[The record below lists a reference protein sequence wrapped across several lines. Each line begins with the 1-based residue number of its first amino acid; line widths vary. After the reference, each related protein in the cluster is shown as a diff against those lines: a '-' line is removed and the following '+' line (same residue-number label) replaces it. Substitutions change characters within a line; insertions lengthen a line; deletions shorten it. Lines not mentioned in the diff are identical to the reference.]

1 MWQFVGD
8 KRIMKS
14 GWINVN
20 SFLSVFENEEL
31 LKSYLKVN
39 RLSSISEEELKCC
52 NSFFKQLKPLLSSK
66 QLFGYLLD
74 QTVEDGFR
82 EQFDILRFAKDSIL
96 NIELKSKY
104 PQDGLYGIYDQLD
117 RHTYLLNTLG
127 KDVFAFTFVLDTN
140 ELFKIDKGGLVKIDF
155 REVANNIEE
164 EYIEENSLKLIDAST
179 IVISPYSEPDKFI
192 ESRYFLNHRQ
202 KEIRNIILRGN
213 SGKFSISGGAGT
225 GKSLVLFD
233 LAKEFNKNK
242 SILYIFV
249 ASIKNSS
256 QLSVKYDFLFKS
268 ISEVKRW
275 SIDDYNNFDV
285 ILIDEA
291 QRLTRSQY
299 DIFINSTATIIFSV
313 DKEQVLKYDEENV
326 DIQALLDDNP
336 NVEKH
341 ILTDRVRSDKSL
353 STFIKKLFNLRER
366 RLEPMKFPKVNV
378 VYFTDVHDA
387 SEFIRDCE
395 KVENYCC
402 IEIAEYTTVF
412 SKVKKRKQILS
423 DSENGFT
430 VIGREYDNVLIPI
443 DERIY
448 YNEDAKLIAVSN
460 EYYPY
465 LEINNL
471 FEGITRVKH
480 NLLFVV
486 INNIVMFKTIQ
497 EIITWYDDTKDK

>member
-1 MWQFVGD
+1 
-8 KRIMKS
+8 MKS
-14 GWINVN
+14 GWININ

-52 NSFFKQLKPLLSSK
+52 NSFFMQLKPHLSLK
-66 QLFGYLLD
+66 QLFAYLLD

-82 EQFDILRFAKDSIL
+82 EQFDILRFAKNSIL
-96 NIELKSKY
+96 NIELKSQY
-104 PQDGLYGIYDQLD
+104 PQDGLDGIYDQLD
-117 RHTYLLNTLG
+117 RHKYLLNTLG
-127 KDVFAFTFVLDTN
+127 KDVFAYTFVLDTN
-140 ELFKIDKGGLVKIDF
+140 ELFKIDQEKLVNIDF

-192 ESRYFLNHRQ
+192 KSRYFLNHNQ
-202 KEIRNIILRGN
+202 KEIRNSILRKN
-213 SGKFSISGGAGT
+213 RGKFSISGGAGT

-233 LAKEFNKNK
+233 LAKEFNKQN

-249 ASIKNSS
+249 ASITNSS
-256 QLSVKYDFLFKS
+256 QLSVKYGFLFKS
-268 ISEVKRW
+268 ISEIKRW
-275 SIDDYNNFDV
+275 NINDYNKFDV

-291 QRLTRSQY
+291 QRLTRDQY
-299 DIFINSTATIIFSV
+299 NVFINSTATVIFSV
-313 DKEQVLKYDEENV
+313 DKEQVLKDIEKSL
-326 DIQALLDDNP
+326 DIQALLDANP
-336 NVEKH
+336 NVENYV
-341 ILTDRVRSDKSL
+341 LTDRVRSDKSL
-353 STFIKKLFNLRER
+353 STFIKKLFDLKAR
-366 RLEPMKFPKVNV
+366 RLEPMEFPKVNV
-378 VYFTDVHDA
+378 VYFKDICDA
-387 SEFIRDCE
+387 REFIRSCE
-395 KVENYCC
+395 EIENYCC

-412 SKVKKRKQILS
+412 SQVKKRKQILS

-448 YNEDAKLIAVSN
+448 YNEDAKLIAVSH
-460 EYYPY
+460 EFYPY
-465 LEINNL
+465 IEINNL

-486 INNIVMFKTIQ
+486 INNTDMFKTIQ
-497 EIITWYDDTKDK
+497 EIITWYDDKKYE

>member
-1 MWQFVGD
+1 
-8 KRIMKS
+8 MKS

-39 RLSSISEEELKCC
+39 RLSNISKEELKCC
-52 NSFFKQLKPLLSSK
+52 NSFFMQLKPLLSLK
-66 QLFGYLLD
+66 QLFAYLLD
-74 QTVEDGFR
+74 QTVEEGFR
-82 EQFDILRFAKDSIL
+82 EQFDILRFARDSIL
-96 NIELKSKY
+96 NVELKTQY
-104 PQDGLYGIYDQLD
+104 PKDGLDGIYDQLD

-127 KDVFAFTFVLDTN
+127 KNVFAFTFVLDTN
-140 ELFKIDKGGLVKIDF
+140 ELFKIDQGELVKVDF

-179 IVISPYSEPDKFI
+179 IIISPYSEPDKFI
-192 ESRYFLNHRQ
+192 ESRYFLNDRQ
-202 KEIRNIILRGN
+202 KEIRNLILERN
-213 SGKFSISGGAGT
+213 RGKFSISGGAGT

-233 LAKEFNKNK
+233 LAKEFNKSK

-249 ASIKNSS
+249 ASIKNTS
-256 QLSVKYDFLFKS
+256 QLSNKYGFLFKS
-268 ISEVKRW
+268 ISEVNRW
-275 SIDDYNNFDV
+275 SISDYNKYDV

-291 QRLTRSQY
+291 QLLTKNQY
-299 DIFINSTATIIFSV
+299 DVFINSTATIIFSV
-313 DKEQVLKYDEENV
+313 DKEQVFKHNEKIE
-326 DIQALLDDNP
+326 DIQALLDANP
-336 NVEKH
+336 DVENH
-341 ILTDRVRSDKSL
+341 ALTDRVRSDKSL
-353 STFIKKLFNLRER
+353 STFIKKLFNLKARG
-366 RLEPMKFPKVNV
+366 LEPMEFPKVNV
-378 VYFTDVHDA
+378 VYFANVCGA
-387 SEFIRDCE
+387 REFIRDCE
-395 KVENYCC
+395 KVDNYCC
-402 IEIAEYTTVF
+402 IEIAEYTTVS

-443 DERIY
+443 DERVY

-460 EYYPY
+460 EFYPY

-471 FEGITRVKH
+471 FEGITRVKR

-486 INNIVMFKTIQ
+486 INNTVMFKTIQ

>member
-1 MWQFVGD
+1 
-8 KRIMKS
+8 MKS
-14 GWINVN
+14 GWININ

-52 NSFFKQLKPLLSSK
+52 NSFFMQLKPHLSLK
-66 QLFGYLLD
+66 QLFAYLLD

-82 EQFDILRFAKDSIL
+82 EQFDILRFAKNSIL
-96 NIELKSKY
+96 NIELKSQY
-104 PQDGLYGIYDQLD
+104 PQDGLDGIYDQLD

-127 KDVFAFTFVLDTN
+127 KDVFAYTFVLDTN
-140 ELFKIDKGGLVKIDF
+140 ELFKIDQEKLVSIDF

-192 ESRYFLNHRQ
+192 KSRYFLNHNQ
-202 KEIRNIILRGN
+202 KEIRNSTLRKN
-213 SGKFSISGGAGT
+213 RGKFSISGGAGT

-233 LAKEFNKNK
+233 LAKEFNKQN

-249 ASIKNSS
+249 ASITNSS
-256 QLSVKYDFLFKS
+256 QLSVKYGFLFKS
-268 ISEVKRW
+268 ISEINRW
-275 SIDDYNNFDV
+275 NINDYNKFDV

-291 QRLTRSQY
+291 QRLTREQY
-299 DIFINSTATIIFSV
+299 NVFINSTATIIFSV
-313 DKEQVLKYDEENV
+313 DKEQVLKDIEKDL
-326 DIQALLDDNP
+326 DIQALLDANP
-336 NVEKH
+336 NVENYV
-341 ILTDRVRSDKSL
+341 LTDRVRSDKSL
-353 STFIKKLFNLRER
+353 STFIKKLFDLKAR
-366 RLEPMKFPKVNV
+366 RLEPMEFPKVNV
-378 VYFTDVHDA
+378 VYFKDTCDA
-387 SEFIRDCE
+387 REFIRNCKE
-395 KVENYCC
+395 IENYCC

-412 SKVKKRKQILS
+412 SQVKKRKQILS

-443 DERIY
+443 DERIH
-448 YNEDAKLIAVSN
+448 YNEDAKLIAESH
-460 EYYPY
+460 EFYPY

-486 INNIVMFKTIQ
+486 INNTDMFKIIQ
-497 EIITWYDDTKDK
+497 EIITWYDDKKYE

>member
-1 MWQFVGD
+1 
-8 KRIMKS
+8 MKS

-52 NSFFKQLKPLLSSK
+52 NSFFMQLKPFLSSK
-66 QLFGYLLD
+66 QMFAYLLD

-96 NIELKSKY
+96 NVELKSQY
-104 PQDGLYGIYDQLD
+104 PQDGLNGIYDQLD
-117 RHTYLLNTLG
+117 RHTYLLNTLE
-127 KDVFAFTFVLDTN
+127 KNVFAYTFVLNTN
-140 ELFKIDKGGLVKIDF
+140 ELFKIDQGKLVKIDF

-179 IVISPYSEPDKFI
+179 ILISPYSEPDKFI
-192 ESRYFLNHRQ
+192 KSRYFLNHRQ
-202 KEIRNIILRGN
+202 KEIRNLILRN
-213 SGKFSISGGAGT
+213 NRGKFSISGGAGT

-233 LAKEFNKNK
+233 LAKEFNKNQ

-249 ASIKNSS
+249 ANIRDSS
-256 QLSVKYDFLFKS
+256 ELSAKYGFLFKS
-268 ISEVKRW
+268 ISEIKKW
-275 SIDDYNNFDV
+275 TIDDYNRFDV

-291 QRLTRSQY
+291 QRLTRDQY
-299 DIFINSTATIIFSV
+299 DVFINSTATIIFSV
-313 DKEQVLKYDEENV
+313 DKEQVLKHNEKSE
-326 DIQALLDDNP
+326 DIQALLDANP
-336 NVEKH
+336 NVENHK
-341 ILTDRVRSDKSL
+341 LTDRVRSDKSL
-353 STFIKKLFNLRER
+353 STFIKKLFDLKARH
-366 RLEPMKFPKVNV
+366 LEPMEFPKVNV
-378 VYFTDVHDA
+378 VYFSNVCDA
-387 SEFIRDCE
+387 REFIRDCE
-395 KVENYCC
+395 KVDNYCC
-402 IEIAEYTTVF
+402 IEIAEYTTVA
-412 SKVKKRKQILS
+412 SRVKKRNQILS

-443 DERIY
+443 DERVY
-448 YNEDAKLIAVSN
+448 YDEDAKLIAVTY

-471 FEGITRVKH
+471 FEGITRVKQ

-486 INNIVMFKTIQ
+486 INNTVMFKTIQ
-497 EIITWYDDTKDK
+497 EIITWYDDTKNN